1 MHTIYILNE
10 NKNERLDIVNPL
22 ISISSTS
29 TISCLDC
36 SNASI
41 LNIPENKPSLVVI
54 SHRNFKEIEKIASRL
69 LNYNCKI
76 PLIAVTDDVNNAKTT
91 QNIRAVIKRQEVSER
106 LTQVASNLLSVVQ
119 QKNEFYHSFDDPLDI
134 SESFAQLYQ
143 SEMERRKTLS
153 LDKKYT
159 CIAVVDSDIVQSKLD
174 LKQFNMMLEATV
186 QHISQWEFKDFQ
198 CTYLVR
204 NEHVVLLI
212 QSNTPLVRDFI
223 ARIITN
229 LLKHL
234 QNTLNSNF
242 TIGLS
247 PLNSNTR
254 DYKKLH
260 DLAIESLD
268 FRRVIGGNRVIF
280 HDEMPDDKTW
290 VVPLEPDAFKQLAV
304 ALHTSSCI
312 EMHNLLTELL
322 EVVSQKR
329 YHACCHYIRFN
340 LFMSILN
347 ACDSPN
353 ILSKNYLPQ
362 NQLFIQFVRIKTREE
377 TNSFIRMVANEVY
390 RANQQVKQNSLHKN
404 YMNII
409 QYIEHNYTDST
420 LDLNK
425 LSNALGLSIS
435 YISALLKKHDTSFV
449 KYLTDLRI
457 EQAKLM
463 LRNNQRLI
471 TDISESVG
479 YSDPYYFSHCFKKAT
494 GMSPRAY
501 KQKILHINN

>member
-1 MHTIYILNE
+1 MHTIYILIE

-22 ISISSTS
+22 LSISSTS
-29 TISCLDC
+29 TITCLDC
-36 SNASI
+36 SNTSVLKI
-41 LNIPENKPSLVVI
+41 TENRPSLVVI
-54 SHRNFKEIEKIASRL
+54 SHKSFKEIEKIATRL
-69 LNYNCKI
+69 LNYDCKI
-76 PLIAVTDDVNNAKTT
+76 PLVAVTDDVTTVKTT
-91 QNIRAVIKRQEVSER
+91 QNIRAIVKRQDVGER
-106 LTQVASNLLSVVQ
+106 LTKVVSNILSVFQ
-119 QKNEFYHSFDDPLDI
+119 QKNEFYHPFDNPLDI
-134 SESFAQLYQ
+134 TESFVQLYQ
-143 SEMERRKTLS
+143 NEMERRKNLS
-153 LDKKYT
+153 LDKHYS
-159 CIAVVDSDIVQSKLD
+159 CVAVIDSDIVQTKLD
-174 LKQFNMMLEATV
+174 LKQFNMMLDATV
-186 QHISQWEFKDFQ
+186 KHIANWNFDDFQ

-212 QSNTPLVRDFI
+212 QSDKALVRDFV
-223 ARIITN
+223 ARIVTS
-229 LLKHL
+229 LLKDL
-234 QNTLNSNF
+234 QNSLQSNF
-242 TIGLS
+242 SIGLS
-247 PLNSNTR
+247 PLNSPSK

-268 FRRVIGGNRVIF
+268 FRRVLGGNRVIF
-280 HDEMPDDKTW
+280 HDELPDDKIW

-409 QYIEHNYTDST
+409 HYIEHNYSDST

-501 KQKILHINN
+501 KQKILRINN